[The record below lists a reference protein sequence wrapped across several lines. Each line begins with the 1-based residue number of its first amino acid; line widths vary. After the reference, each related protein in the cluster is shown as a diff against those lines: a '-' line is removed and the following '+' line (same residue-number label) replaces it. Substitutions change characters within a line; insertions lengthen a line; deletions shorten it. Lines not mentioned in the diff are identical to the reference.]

1 MQAMRI
7 AVIFIVAAQVFAACP
22 QAAPLVPTEPALEV
36 STSAELSAAINAAN
50 AGGRKHIVLAPGD
63 YRVAGRGY
71 VLRAN
76 NITIRG
82 KTGNRADV
90 VIRGDGHRGTATHG
104 FLVWGKDV
112 TIRDLSIGWVKHH
125 AIQIAGER
133 DADRP
138 VLYNLRIA
146 DTGQQLVKVSGAY
159 TPQVSNNGRVSACL
173 FEFTKGVAFQFYT
186 GGIDAHSTVDW
197 EVTDNEFRNIRSPE
211 ARLAEHA
218 IHFWSGAKNTL
229 VARNRIFNSDRGIG
243 FGLGQRGHRGGII
256 RNNFV
261 HTTRDVGIGLE
272 SSPNTTVAHNTVVI
286 SSYANAIEYRF
297 KRTRDVKIV
306 ANLVNKR
313 VQKRQGGSAQLARN
327 ITNAAPYWFVN
338 AGRGDLHLTPTLQLE
353 LTRTPSGIGITDD
366 IDCQARGTGLTH
378 VGADHKD

>member
-1 MQAMRI
+1 MNRSVIMQAMRI

-82 KTGNRADV
+82 KTGNRANV

-125 AIQIAGER
+125 A
-133 DADRP
+133 
-138 VLYNLRIA
+138 
-146 DTGQQLVKVSGAY
+146 K
-159 TPQVSNNGRVSACL
+159 VSNNGRVSACL